1 MASNRGIKTKCDKK
15 SSLLCFYINKT
26 SRIQVVRI
34 SNIPSFF
41 WEKVIFPGQRIL
53 FEAENEAKLEILQSE
68 NATCILAD
76 VIPCQRLRMTEC

>member
-1 MASNRGIKTKCDKK
+1 MASNHSIKTKRDKK

-76 VIPCQRLRMTEC
+76 VIPCKRLRMTEC